1 MLCPMSRSADSGLFG
16 SVRSWAYRNIVH
28 YGDQDS
34 FSRAVDAHARDLNAR
49 YFHGRTE
56 DQIRDLA
63 LSIAAGIWKRR
74 DLLISGH

>member
-1 MLCPMSRSADSGLFG
+1 MSDGADSGLFG
-16 SVRSWAYRNIVH
+16 SVRSWACRNIVH

-34 FSRAVDAHARDLNAR
+34 FTRAVTAHARDLNTR

-56 DQIRDLA
+56 GQILDLA
-63 LSIAAGIWKRR
+63 ASIAAGIWRRR